1 MQVSAEQADVKK
13 IRMYFALG
21 VVLFLCGLLLA
32 LPIVHGAEER
42 EWTNSEGRT
51 IRAKF
56 VSANAQTVT
65 LSMGGKV
72 YVLKLS
78 SLSSESQALASELAK
93 AQPASRYVK
102 ARPLSKTQ
110 QKAVEEALAASF
122 SEVRKED
129 YDFAELSEFD
139 ALLPGNEE
147 VFRSLVWNA
156 YRKGA
161 ALDEM
166 QPDHKAGKV
175 VSGEYVSPYVVRKV
189 GKMPESGWPLVI
201 AMHGG
206 GKAPKALNDSQWRV
220 MQRYYRDHPG
230 DGGYLYLALRAPTD
244 AWNGFYTGYV
254 YPLVARLIR
263 QMLVCEGADSDKV
276 FLIGYSHGGY
286 GAFAI
291 GPKMADRFAA
301 IHSSAAAPTDGESS
315 PKNLLNTPFTFMIGE
330 SDLAYGRLKRCLAFD
345 QAVKDLRGARKDAY
359 PVRMFLK
366 KGFGHGGLPDRDH
379 LETMMPAV
387 RNPIPDSL
395 VWQPTD
401 SVVGRFSWLEIPAPA
416 KKQLVEATRTGN
428 RFDIKL
434 EGTESLNLYLD
445 ERMVDYRK
453 PVVVEVNG
461 KTVVDR
467 FLRPSVEVLCRT
479 LLERGDPK
487 LAFTSKITIEAK
499 P

>member
-1 MQVSAEQADVKK
+1 MKF
-13 IRMYFALG
+13 IPLFAS
-21 VVLFLCGLLLA
+21 VLCGLLFTLSIA
-32 LPIVHGAEER
+32 RAEER
-42 EWTNSEGRT
+42 EWINNEGKT

-65 LSMGGKV
+65 LSMKGKA

-78 SLSSESQALASELAK
+78 SLSTESQALASELAK
-93 AQPASRYVK
+93 TQSASRYVK

-110 QKAVEEALAASF
+110 QKALEQALATSF

-129 YDFAELSEFD
+129 YDFADLSEFD

-147 VFRSLVWNA
+147 IFRSLAWNA
-156 YRKGA
+156 YRKGG

-175 VSGEYVSPYVVRKV
+175 VSGEYVSPYVVRQV
-189 GKMPESGWPLVI
+189 GKMPEGGWPLVI

-206 GKAPKALNDSQWRV
+206 GNAPKQVNDSQWRI
-220 MQRYYRDHPG
+220 MQRYYKDHPG

-263 QMLVCEGADSDKV
+263 QMLVCEEVNPDKV

-291 GPKMADRFAA
+291 GPKMADRFASV
-301 IHSSAAAPTDGESS
+301 HSSAAAPTDGEST

-330 SDLAYGRLKRCLAFD
+330 RDLAFGRLKRCLAFD
-345 QAVKDLRGARKDAY
+345 QAVKELRGERKDAY

-379 LETMMPAV
+379 LATMIPAV
-387 RNPIPDSL
+387 RNTSPESL
-395 VWQPTD
+395 VWESTD
-401 SVVGRFSWLEIPAPA
+401 SVVRRFSWLENPEPS
-416 KKQLVEATRTGN
+416 KKQLVEATRKGN
-428 RFDIKL
+428 RFEINL
-434 EGTESLNLYLD
+434 TGIESLNLYLN

-453 PVVVEVNG
+453 PVVIEVNG
-461 KTVVDR
+461 KVVLER
-467 FLRPSVEVLCRT
+467 SLSPSLPVLCRT
-479 LLERGDPK
+479 LLERGDPRF
-487 LAFTSKITIEAK
+487 AFPSKITFSK
-499 P
+499 GL

>member
-1 MQVSAEQADVKK
+1 MKNRFPSV
-13 IRMYFALG
+13 LC
-21 VVLFLCGLLLA
+21 LFLLTFS
-32 LPIVHGAEER
+32 IVRASEER
-42 EWTNSEGRT
+42 EWINNEGKI

-65 LSMGGKV
+65 LAMKGKV
-72 YVLKLS
+72 YLLKIS

-93 AQPASRYVK
+93 TQPASRYVK

-110 QKAVEEALAASF
+110 QKAVEQALAASF

-147 VFRSLVWNA
+147 VFRSLAWNA

-175 VSGEYVSPYVVRKV
+175 VSGKYVSPYVVRQV
-189 GKMPESGWPLVI
+189 GKMPEGGWPLVI

-206 GKAPKALNDSQWRV
+206 GNAPKQVNDSQWRI
-220 MQRYYRDHPG
+220 MQRYYKDHPG

-254 YPLVARLIR
+254 YPLVAQLIR
-263 QMLVCEGADSDKV
+263 QMLVCEEVNPDKV

-301 IHSSAAAPTDGESS
+301 VHSSAAAPTDGEST

-330 SDLAYGRLKRCLAFD
+330 SDLAFGRLKRCLAFD
-345 QAVKDLRGARKDAY
+345 QAVKRLRGDRKDAY
-359 PVRMFLK
+359 PARMLLK

-379 LETMMPAV
+379 LSTMLPAV
-387 RNPIPDSL
+387 RNTIPESL
-395 VWQPTD
+395 VWEPTD
-401 SVVGRFSWLEIPAPA
+401 SVVRRFSWLENPEPS
-416 KKQLVEATRTGN
+416 KKQLVDATRKGN
-428 RFDIKL
+428 RFEIKL
-434 EGTESLNLYLD
+434 TGIESLNLYLD
-445 ERMVDYRK
+445 ERMIDYRK
-453 PVVVEVNG
+453 PVVIEVNG
-461 KTVVDR
+461 KVVLER
-467 FLRPSVEVLCRT
+467 SLSPTLPVLCRT
-479 LLERGDPK
+479 LLERGDPRF
-487 LAFTSKITIEAK
+487 AFLSKITFSEGL
-499 P
+499 

>member
-1 MQVSAEQADVKK
+1 MKFIPFFTS
-13 IRMYFALG
+13 
-21 VVLFLCGLLLA
+21 VLFGLLLT
-32 LPIVHGAEER
+32 LSKVRGAEER
-42 EWTNSEGRT
+42 EWTNSAGKT

-65 LSMGGKV
+65 LSMKGKV
-72 YVLKLS
+72 YVLELS
-78 SLSSESQALASELAK
+78 SLSPESQALAGELAK
-93 AQPASRYVK
+93 TQPASRYVK

-110 QKAVEEALAASF
+110 QKALEQALNASF

-129 YDFAELSEFD
+129 YEFADLSKFD

-147 VFRSLVWNA
+147 IFRSLAWNA
-156 YRKGA
+156 YRKGG
-161 ALDEM
+161 ALEEL
-166 QPDHKAGKV
+166 QSDHKAGKV
-175 VSGEYVSPYVVRKV
+175 VSGEYVSPYVVRQV
-189 GKMPESGWPLVI
+189 GKMPEGGWPLVI

-206 GKAPKALNDSQWRV
+206 GNAPKQVNDSQWRI
-220 MQRYYRDHPG
+220 MQRYYKDHPG

-263 QMLVCEGADSDKV
+263 HMLVCEEVNPDKV

-330 SDLAYGRLKRCLAFD
+330 SDLAFGRLKRCLAFD
-345 QAVKDLRGARKDAY
+345 QAVKGLRGERKDAY

-366 KGFGHGGLPDRDH
+366 KGFGHTGLPDRDQ
-379 LETMMPAV
+379 LATMISAV
-387 RNPIPDSL
+387 RTPIPDSI
-395 VWQPTD
+395 VWESTD
-401 SVVGRFSWLEIPAPA
+401 SVVRRFSWLENPEPS
-416 KKQLVEATRTGN
+416 KKQLVEATRKGN
-428 RFDIKL
+428 RFEIKL
-434 EGTESLNLYLD
+434 TGIESLNLYLD

-461 KTVVDR
+461 KVVLER
-467 FLRPSVEVLCRT
+467 SLSPSLSILCRT
-479 LLERGDPK
+479 LLERGDPRFTFASK
-487 LAFTSKITIEAK
+487 VAFTGE
-499 P
+499 

>member
-1 MQVSAEQADVKK
+1 MKF
-13 IRMYFALG
+13 IPWFAC
-21 VVLFLCGLLLA
+21 FLCGLLLT
-32 LPIVHGAEER
+32 LSNVQGAEER
-42 EWTNSEGRT
+42 EWTNSAGKT

-56 VSANAQTVT
+56 VSANDHTVT
-65 LSMGGKV
+65 LFMGGKV

-110 QKAVEEALAASF
+110 QKAVEQALAASF
-122 SEVRKED
+122 SEVRKDD

-147 VFRSLVWNA
+147 VFRSLAWKA

-166 QPDHKAGKV
+166 LPDHKAGKV
-175 VSGEYVSPYVVRKV
+175 VSGEYVSPYVVRQV

-206 GKAPKALNDSQWRV
+206 GNAPKQVNDSQWRI
-220 MQRYYRDHPG
+220 MQRYYKDHLG

-263 QMLVCEGADSDKV
+263 QMLVCEEVNPDKV

-301 IHSSAAAPTDGESS
+301 VHSSAAAPTDGESS
-315 PKNLLNTPFTFMIGE
+315 PKNLLNTPFTFMLGDR
-330 SDLAYGRLKRCLAFD
+330 DLAFGRLKRCLAFD
-345 QAVKDLRGARKDAY
+345 EAVKGLRGERKNAY

-379 LETMMPAV
+379 LSTMLPAV
-387 RNPIPDSL
+387 RNTIPESI
-395 VWQPTD
+395 VWESTD
-401 SVVGRFSWLEIPAPA
+401 SVVRRFAWLENPEPS
-416 KKQLVEATRTGN
+416 KKQLVEATRKGN
-428 RFDIKL
+428 RFEIKL
-434 EGTESLNLYLD
+434 TGIESLNLYLD

-453 PVVVEVNG
+453 PVVIEVNG
-461 KTVVDR
+461 KIILER
-467 FLRPSVEVLCRT
+467 SPSPSLSVLCRS
-479 LLERGDPK
+479 LQERGDPRFAFASK
-487 LAFTSKITIEAK
+487 VSFTSE
-499 P
+499 